1 VIALLLAAAAATAA
15 AEAAPAAAAPASAEN
30 VEAVDVH
37 VGGIGFT
44 SASAIR
50 RFMLTE
56 PGQPFDQETLDSDLR
71 RLRTLGIL
79 YDLEAHKD
87 GQRVEVDAKDRWSL
101 VPFFGLRR
109 GGGRT
114 TARFG
119 IADHN
124 LAGQLATVYAE
135 LNSNTDVPFVQGGPY
150 GSFLYVE
157 VPRLFG
163 SGFSTGLYWTRD
175 FIDFASYGTSGDAGF
190 LYDRQRHNLRGELR
204 YELFSLFSVGAGVE
218 VQHDR
223 FGASDLSRVAGIPPS
238 PEDATFGFVNVSFGV
253 VEQFVSQQSG
263 NDLKLEL
270 EGARHGFLDTSADV
284 VLGSIAAR
292 SFLIPRPGHNLV
304 LQMQLQTSNGT
315 SDSFFFHAGGLREI
329 RGFPD
334 AYFEGRTLLRGNAE
348 YRVDVLQTN
357 WLLRAVGQVAAFTD
371 FGYVAGRSG
380 AVAGLDYQGAIV
392 SAGFGGRY
400 IPVAFAR
407 AVGRLDLAFGLAPR
421 RTIDISFGGQQFF

>member
-1 VIALLLAAAAATAA
+1 MIALLLAAAATAAAATAA
-15 AEAAPAAAAPASAEN
+15 APAAPSAT
-30 VEAVDVH
+30 VEAVDIH

-56 PGQPFDQETLDSDLR
+56 AGQPFDQDTLDSDLR

-79 YDLEAHKD
+79 YDLDAHRD
-87 GQRVEVDAKDRWSL
+87 GDRVQVEAKDRWSL

-119 IADHN
+119 VADHN

-150 GSFLYVE
+150 GSFIYAE
-157 VPRLFG
+157 APRLFG
-163 SGFSTGLYWTRD
+163 SGFSAGLYWTRD
-175 FIDFASYGTSGDAGF
+175 FIDFTSYGATGNTGF
-190 LYDRQRHNLRGELR
+190 LYDRQRHDLRGELR
-204 YELFSLFSVGAGVE
+204 YELFPLVSAGAGVE
-218 VQHDR
+218 VQRDR
-223 FGASDLSRVAGIPPS
+223 FGTSDLSRVAGVPP
-238 PEDATFGFVNVSFGV
+238 PAADATFGFFNVSFGL
-253 VEQFVSQQSG
+253 VEQFVSQASG
-263 NDLKLEL
+263 NDVKLEL
-270 EGARHGFLDTSADV
+270 EGARHGFLGSTADV
-284 VLGSIAAR
+284 VIGSIAAR
-292 SFLIPRPGHNLV
+292 SFSIPRPGHNLV

-348 YRVDVLQTN
+348 YRLDVLQTN

-371 FGYVAGRSG
+371 FGYVAGRRG
-380 AVAGLDYQGAIV
+380 AIAGLDYEGTIV